1 VRLTGLLAKRLLQS
15 VVVVVGVTL
24 VTFATLHLGG
34 DPTYLYVGEH
44 ASAQEIAATRVKLGF
59 DQPLRT
65 QYLRFARG
73 LVHGD
78 LGDSLTFHEP
88 ALGVVLERFPAT
100 LELTCTAMLIAL
112 VIGVPLGVFAAL
124 HRGRPLDGGIML
136 LALLGQS
143 VPSFWLGI
151 LLVLFVGLAW
161 HWLPISGRVP
171 LLDPLF
177 AGDWRTAWTN
187 LPQALPFLVM
197 PSVTIAVF
205 SLARTA
211 RLVRSSL
218 LEVLSQDYVRTAR
231 AKGLSEWR
239 VIVHHA
245 LRNAWLP
252 VLTMLGLEF
261 GFLLSGVVVVETV
274 FSWPGV
280 GRLVFNAINHRD
292 IPLVE
297 AAVLVFS
304 LLFVGVNLLVDLMY
318 LRLDPRI
325 RLA

>member
-1 VRLTGLLAKRLLQS
+1 LVAKRLVQALL
-15 VVVVVGVTL
+15 VVVGVTL

-44 ASAQEIAATRVKLGF
+44 ASAAQITATRVKLGF
-59 DQPLRT
+59 DLPLTT

-73 LVHGD
+73 LLHAD
-78 LGDSLTFHEP
+78 LGDSLTFHQP

-100 LELTCTAMLIAL
+100 LELTCTALSLAVVL
-112 VIGVPLGVFAAL
+112 GVPLGVFAAL

-143 VPSFWLGI
+143 IPSFWLGI
-151 LLVLFVGLAW
+151 LLLLFVGLAW

-231 AKGLSEWR
+231 AKGLSERR

-297 AAVLVFS
+297 AAVIVFS
-304 LLFVGVNLLVDLMY
+304 LLFVSVNLLVDLLY
-318 LRLDPRI
+318 IRLDPRI

>member
-1 VRLTGLLAKRLLQS
+1 VAIARLLAQRLLQS
-15 VVVVVGVTL
+15 LVVVLGVTL
-24 VTFATLHLGG
+24 VSFATLHLGG

-44 ASAQEIAATRVKLGF
+44 ASTEEIAATRAKLGF
-59 DQPLRT
+59 DRPLAT
-65 QYLRFARG
+65 QYLGFVRD
-73 LVHGD
+73 LLHGD
-78 LGDSLTFHEP
+78 LGNSLTFHEP
-88 ALGVVLERFPAT
+88 ALGVVLDRFPAT
-100 LELTCTAMLIAL
+100 LELTFAAL
-112 VIGVPLGVFAAL
+112 GLALALGVPLGVFAAL
-124 HRGRPLDGGIML
+124 HRGRPLDGGIMVF
-136 LALLGQS
+136 ALIGQS
-143 VPSFWLGI
+143 IPSFWLGI
-151 LLVLFVGLAW
+151 MLVLSVGLAW

-171 LLDPLF
+171 LLDPLL
-177 AGDWRTAWTN
+177 AGDWRTAWNN
-187 LPQALPFLVM
+187 LPQALPFLIM

-231 AKGLSEWR
+231 AKGLSEAR
-239 VIVHHA
+239 IIVHHA

-292 IPLVE
+292 IPLVQ
-297 AAVLVFS
+297 AAVIVFS
-304 LLFVGVNLLVDLMY
+304 LLFVGVNLLVDLLY